1 MIMILESY
9 ICIMRI
15 ALFLVG
21 IVIGQ
26 FTWAQNRPEATFI
39 EKGKQLDEVKEG
51 TIVRT
56 VYYFTNTGNAD
67 LLFNKV
73 APSSGCTDAEYP
85 KYMIKPG
92 AKDSIVATFD
102 THDRPG
108 YQAKGINIES
118 NAGPINLVF
127 EIMVTPSKD
136 IKSYFSEPHK
146 PEENHEGHNHN

>member
-1 MIMILESY
+1 MKNALLLFGILLS
-9 ICIMRI
+9 
-15 ALFLVG
+15 
-21 IVIGQ
+21 Q
-26 FTWAQNRPEATFI
+26 FVWSQNRPEATFV

-67 LLFNKV
+67 LLLNRV
-73 APSSGCTDAEYP
+73 APSCGFTVAEYP
-85 KYMIKPG
+85 KYPIKPG

-127 EIMVTPSKD
+127 EIMVAQSKD